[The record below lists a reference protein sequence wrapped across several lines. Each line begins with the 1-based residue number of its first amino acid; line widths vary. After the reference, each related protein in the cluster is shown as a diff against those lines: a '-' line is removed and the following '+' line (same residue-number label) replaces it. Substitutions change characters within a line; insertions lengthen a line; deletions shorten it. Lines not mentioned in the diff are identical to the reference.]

1 MSRNILP
8 SQFKLGLDLIVN
20 NYFGNELNVLMGALD
35 VAASSSFLYMIR
47 FISSCFFSEGPK
59 QDLTAEAVAFPR
71 SG

>member
-1 MSRNILP
+1 MSRNILL

-20 NYFGNELNVLMGALD
+20 NYFGNEWKVLMGVLD
-35 VAASSSFLYMIR
+35 FAASLSFLYIIR

-59 QDLTAEAVAFPR
+59 QDYTAEAVAFPR